1 MIPSPKP
8 GRRATVATDAPPQHD
23 SEAVW
28 QDVECGSY
36 RADLRTWRRLASKH
50 RNGRCR
56 LLDLG
61 CGTGRVSLALA
72 AAGAQVTALDS
83 EPELVAELRR
93 RAAPAGVELDTVV
106 ADARSFD
113 LGRRF
118 DLVLAPMQLV
128 QLMET
133 QAQRESLLSSISRHL
148 DPGGRAAL
156 ALLDFDE
163 EWVAEPA
170 EAPLADLLER
180 DGWVFSSLPLAVRR
194 RTLSIELERLRK
206 AVSQS
211 GQLSES
217 RYRVRLAVVSADA
230 LEREASSAGLVAHR
244 RLRIPPTADHV
255 GSTVVVL
262 GADA

>member
-1 MIPSPKP
+1 MTTGEP
-8 GRRATVATDAPPQHD
+8 
-23 SEAVW
+23 VW
-28 QDVECGSY
+28 QEVECGCY
-36 RADLRTWRRLASKH
+36 RADLDIWRELASQQQ
-50 RNGRCR
+50 RDGPCR

-72 AAGAQVTALDS
+72 ADRCQVTALDS

-93 RAAPAGVELDTVV
+93 RAASTGVVLDSLV

-133 QAQRESLLSSISRHL
+133 RAQRRSLLASVARHL
-148 DPGGRAAL
+148 ETGGRAAL

-170 EAPLADLLER
+170 EAPLPDVLQR
-180 DGWVFSSLPLAVRR
+180 DGWVFSSQPVAVRER
-194 RTLSIELERLRK
+194 DRGRSIELERIRK
-206 AVSQS
+206 AVSPA
-211 GQLSES
+211 GELSEQ
-217 RYRVRLAVVSADA
+217 RYTVRLAVVSGEA
-230 LEREASSAGLVAHR
+230 LEREASDAGLVAHP
-244 RLRIPPTADHV
+244 RLIIPPTPDHV